1 MMTLALN
8 KRTARIAE
16 KSRDRLQINGSLLL
30 VACMFILGTVL
41 ALTCGIPVRS
51 VMKNY
56 AYDVLVILIVMEL
69 FTNLIAETGIMQF
82 LAVKIAELSK
92 GKKKLCLIL
101 FGTMMFLIS
110 SCLNNVTAVLMILGV
125 VFVLLKALEA
135 EREYV
140 SCFFAVILA
149 LSNTGGASSGVG
161 DLPAVLLMTSGITD
175 FFNYTIRAFPFFAL
189 TSVVLLALWSNRVKP
204 ESADDTLRML
214 AVKNLKSQYR
224 NAEVRCDNIKSLG
237 IVLVSMF
244 VAWCVVPQEI
254 LPPEIVAILG
264 YAAGMLISSMRG
276 VKVAQMMDLKSVLTI
291 ASFLFFAEVISQTG
305 VLSMLALF
313 LQNNIADTKL
323 LIMAIMVITSL
334 VAGICSA
341 GPAAAAMMPV
351 VVNLCNGPMGAQAD
365 WIAVAYAASICAG
378 SSLFMWSA
386 TAGFVLSGKINSAGI
401 EDERGKRML
410 WGVGQY
416 LKYGVVNYLVQ
427 LSIAL
432 LVMYFVL

>member
-1 MMTLALN
+1 
-8 KRTARIAE
+8 
-16 KSRDRLQINGSLLL
+16 
-30 VACMFILGTVL
+30 
-41 ALTCGIPVRS
+41 
-51 VMKNY
+51 
-56 AYDVLVILIVMEL
+56 
-69 FTNLIAETGIMQF
+69 
-82 LAVKIAELSK
+82 
-92 GKKKLCLIL
+92 
-101 FGTMMFLIS
+101 
-110 SCLNNVTAVLMILGV
+110 
-125 VFVLLKALEA
+125 
-135 EREYV
+135 
-140 SCFFAVILA
+140 
-149 LSNTGGASSGVG
+149 
-161 DLPAVLLMTSGITD
+161 MTSGITD
-175 FFNYTIRAFPFFAL
+175 FFSYTIRAFPFFAL

-214 AVKNLKSQYR
+214 TVKNLKSQYR

-237 IVLVSMF
+237 IILVSMF

-291 ASFLFFAEVISQTG
+291 ASFLFFAEVIRQTG

-351 VVNLCNGPMGAQAD
+351 MVNLCNGPMGAQAD

>member
-1 MMTLALN
+1 
-8 KRTARIAE
+8 
-16 KSRDRLQINGSLLL
+16 
-30 VACMFILGTVL
+30 
-41 ALTCGIPVRS
+41 
-51 VMKNY
+51 
-56 AYDVLVILIVMEL
+56 
-69 FTNLIAETGIMQF
+69 
-82 LAVKIAELSK
+82 
-92 GKKKLCLIL
+92 
-101 FGTMMFLIS
+101 
-110 SCLNNVTAVLMILGV
+110 
-125 VFVLLKALEA
+125 
-135 EREYV
+135 
-140 SCFFAVILA
+140 
-149 LSNTGGASSGVG
+149 
-161 DLPAVLLMTSGITD
+161 MTSGITD
-175 FFNYTIRAFPFFAL
+175 FFSYTIRAFPFFAL

-237 IVLVSMF
+237 IILVSMF

-291 ASFLFFAEVISQTG
+291 ASFLFFAEVIRQTG

-386 TAGFVLSGKINSAGI
+386 TAGFVRSGKINSAGI